1 MNPATPINLN
11 RNIRLEKIH
20 NQALKAMQLI
30 TQQLDELRE
39 EALEEDVDLYHPSIL
54 KPFPILQY
62 LDMYEFC
69 SSEVPSMMELISEI
83 QVSKE
88 KLKESYV
95 EIMRIDETI
104 TDLKEEI
111 FPMEE

>member
-1 MNPATPINLN
+1 MEPNLRRN
-11 RNIRLEKIH
+11 KKLENIR
-20 NQALKAMQLI
+20 NQALKAMALI
-30 TQQLDELRE
+30 TAQLDELRE
-39 EALEEDVDLYHPSIL
+39 EALEEDVDLYHPSML
-54 KPFPILQY
+54 KNFPLLSY

-104 TDLKEEI
+104 TELKEEI
-111 FPMEE
+111 FPMEEE